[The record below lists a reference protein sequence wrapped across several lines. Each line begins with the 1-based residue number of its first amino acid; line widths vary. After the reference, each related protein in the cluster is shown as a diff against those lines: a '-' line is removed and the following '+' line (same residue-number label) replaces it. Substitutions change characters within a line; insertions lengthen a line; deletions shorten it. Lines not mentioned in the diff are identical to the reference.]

1 MARGRHGAKP
11 ILVFAPCLPLSVS
24 PPLAS
29 LYNSVARVTHP
40 SDTMPNRLAGE
51 TSLYLRQHANN
62 PVDWYPWGPEALAR
76 ARELG
81 RPIFLSVG
89 YSACHWCHVMERES
103 FEDEATAKVMNEHF
117 VCVKVDREE
126 RLDLDTIYMNAL
138 QVLTREGGGW
148 PLSVFLT
155 PDLTPFY
162 AGTYYPPDDR
172 YAPQRPSFK
181 RLLAA
186 IHDAWTNRRDHVTEV
201 GRNVTEY
208 LRGMSALGSGDTAL
222 SPDLLSNA
230 LAALRRSFDPVH
242 GGFGTAP
249 KFPHALELKLILRL
263 GARFGDRAALHV
275 VRHTLEKMARGGMFD
290 QLGGG
295 FARYSVDEKWLV
307 PHFEKMLYDN
317 ALLVTAYVEA
327 WQVTRDP
334 FFQQTAEETLKY
346 VADRMTSDGGAFYSA
361 EDADSEGEE
370 GKFYVW
376 SEAELRDVLGAELG
390 DFAVRVWGVTPG
402 GNFEGHNILFR
413 ARSDERDA
421 AHFGLTVEAFREK
434 LADVKRKLIAVRS
447 KRVWPGRDEK
457 ILTAWNGLMITAFA
471 KAGAAFGND
480 HYVASATAAV
490 DWCLT
495 HLRDGNGRLFRSA
508 SADGT
513 AKLSGYLEDYAFL
526 ADALV
531 SVYEATFTVKY
542 LRAAAELAE
551 VMVKHFADPNG
562 PGFFFVADD
571 HEALI
576 ARTKDVHDGS
586 TPSGNAVAVTVLLR
600 LAKLLDRRDYFAK
613 AEATLRGY
621 RETMADHPAAAGQM
635 LIALDFY
642 FGPVQEI
649 AIIADPM
656 DVDCDHAIAAIH
668 RQFGPNRVLAVHNPR
683 TGPAPADI
691 PLLKDRPAHDA
702 EVTVYV
708 CENYACQAPLVGIE
722 AVERAFAHRTT

>member
-1 MARGRHGAKP
+1 
-11 ILVFAPCLPLSVS
+11 
-24 PPLAS
+24 
-29 LYNSVARVTHP
+29 
-40 SDTMPNRLAGE
+40 MPTNRLAGE
-51 TSLYLRQHANN
+51 TSLYLKQHANN

-76 ARELG
+76 AKQLD
-81 RPIFLSVG
+81 RPIFLSIG

-126 RLDLDTIYMNAL
+126 RPDLDTIYMNAL

-208 LRGMSALGSGDTAL
+208 LQGMSALGAGDTPL
-222 SPDLLSNA
+222 LQDLLSNA
-230 LAALRRSFDPVH
+230 LNALRRSFDPVH
-242 GGFGTAP
+242 GGFGGAP
-249 KFPHALELKLILRL
+249 KFPHALELKLLLRL
-263 GARFGDRAALHV
+263 ADRFNDQTALHM
-275 VRHTLEKMARGGMFD
+275 VRHTLEKMARGGIYD
-290 QLGGG
+290 QVGGG
-295 FARYSVDEKWLV
+295 FSRYSVDAKWLV

-334 FFQQTAEETLKY
+334 FYNHIASETLGYILKE
-346 VADRMTSDGGAFYSA
+346 MTSPGGAFFSA
-361 EDADSEGEE
+361 HDADSEGEE

-376 SEAELRDVLGAELG
+376 SEKELREVLGPELG
-390 DFAVRVWGVTPG
+390 DFACQLWGVTPQ
-402 GNFEGHNILFR
+402 GNFEGHNILHR
-413 ARSDERDA
+413 PNTSEVEIARY
-421 AHFGLTVEAFREK
+421 GK
-434 LADVKRKLIAVRS
+434 LALGLRLMGAKTKLYAARAKRA
-447 KRVWPGRDEK
+447 WPGRDEK
-457 ILTAWNGLMITAFA
+457 ILTAWNGLMISAFA
-471 KAGAAFGND
+471 KAGAAFGNE
-480 HYVASATAAV
+480 HYVAVATTAA

-495 HLRDGNGRLFRSA
+495 HLRDANGRLFRSA

-513 AKLSGYLEDYAFL
+513 AKLHGYLEDYACL

-542 LRAAAELAE
+542 LRAAAELSDA
-551 VMVKHFADPNG
+551 MLKHFADPSG
-562 PGFFFVADD
+562 PGFYFVADD

-613 AEATLRGY
+613 AEETLRGY
-621 RETMADHPAAAGQM
+621 REMMADHPAAAGQM

-649 AIIADPM
+649 AVVGSASQEAYRTALGTI
-656 DVDCDHAIAAIH
+656 HAS
-668 RQFGPNRVLAVHNPR
+668 FGPNRVLATHDPA
-683 TGPAPADI
+683 TGPAPTDF
-691 PLLKDRPAHDA
+691 PLLKEKPALDA
-702 EVTVYV
+702 AVTVYV
-708 CENYACQAPLVGIE
+708 CENHACKAPLVGAE
-722 AVERAFAHRTT
+722 AVERAFAHRAT